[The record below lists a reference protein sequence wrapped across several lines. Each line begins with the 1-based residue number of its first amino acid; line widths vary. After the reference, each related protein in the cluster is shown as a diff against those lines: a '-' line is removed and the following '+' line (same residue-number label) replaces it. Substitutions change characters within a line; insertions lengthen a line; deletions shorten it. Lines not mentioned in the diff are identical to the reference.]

1 MATLRLSCLLLLLVA
16 ISGCGDNKPP
26 RFLDVTVLTNT
37 DSTIGPY
44 EVLVTV
50 DDDSLVET
58 VELRYRLN
66 NDEEVNTS
74 GMDRLGGNVF
84 SGLIAGQP
92 LGTTIKYQIVAR
104 DKDGAEAASPAD
116 VTTTHVLEVKAR
128 E

>member
-1 MATLRLSCLLLLLVA
+1 MAILRLSCLLLLVVA
-16 ISGCGDNKPP
+16 LCSCGDNKPP
-26 RFLDVTVLTNT
+26 RFLNVTVLTNT

-58 VELRYRLN
+58 VELRYRLGN
-66 NDEEVNTS
+66 KEEVHAS

-84 SGLIAGQP
+84 SGKRPGQP
-92 LGTTIKYQIVAR
+92 LGTTIKYQVVAR
-104 DKDGAEAASPAD
+104 DKDGGETASPDD
-116 VTTTHVLEVKAR
+116 VTTSHVLEVKAR